1 MSEYLWILPVAL
13 LAFFWWRNRGAS
25 TADLQAL
32 RARGAQI
39 LDVRTPA
46 EFAGGHAAGALN
58 IPLEQLGQRLDK
70 LDKARPVICCCASGA
85 RSGMAA
91 SLLKAQGFEAV
102 NGGPWGRMEA
112 LA

>member
-1 MSEYLWILPVAL
+1 MGEYLWLLPVAL

-25 TADLQAL
+25 AADLKAL
-32 RARGAQI
+32 KGRGAQI

-46 EFAGGHAAGALN
+46 EFAGGHPAGALN
-58 IPLEQLGQRLDK
+58 IPLDQLSQRLAQ

-91 SLLKAQGFEAV
+91 SLLRAQGFEAV
-102 NGGPWGRMEA
+102 NGGPWGRVEG